1 MARAQTCKLLGLS
14 AHINILTRSDV
25 VLGLSAAAVLLRR
38 PRPSSTARHV
48 TSEALAPKRRAEL
61 VAAAAAKTR
70 GAAKLKAAAAA
81 AAKPRGAAELEA
93 AAAVIKPK
101 GAAGLEVAVASG
113 KPKGAAELEAAVAVG
128 KPKGAGECKV
138 GWEVKWDGR
147 WGEAG
152 AS

>member
-81 AAKPRGAAELEA
+81 AKPRGAAELEA

-128 KPKGAGECKV
+128 KPKGAGESKV